1 MLGSHKSHNGCD
13 RGLYCSRFSK
23 RVGAEC
29 RNPCLGGFLRATILE
44 GAALDARNALRG
56 WRSDSPAELVA
67 MELPEDAILLR
78 IFIGESDR
86 HRNRPLYEINGFLP
100 VLDEMMNGGLVTL
113 ESAKV
118 IHYGPEKKRRDH
130 T

>member
-1 MLGSHKSHNGCD
+1 
-13 RGLYCSRFSK
+13 
-23 RVGAEC
+23 VGAEC

-100 VLDEMMNGGLVTL
+100 VLDDERRACDARKSRGDSLW
-113 ESAKV
+113 AR
-118 IHYGPEKKRRDH
+118 KKEARSYLK
-130 T
+130 TAL